1 MREIYEKN
9 REGILYLLFGG
20 MAFGINVVVFMA
32 LDIKAGLN
40 ELIANVI
47 AWVLCV
53 VFQFFTNKLI
63 VFRKKDKDVGAL
75 VKSAVMFVLSC
86 LFTLGLEELI
96 IWIFITNLAYNSF
109 IVKIAAQAVVIITNY
124 ILRKW
129 IVFRK

>member
-1 MREIYEKN
+1 MRKLYIKY
-9 REGILYLLFGG
+9 RETILYLLFGG
-20 MAFGINVVVFMA
+20 IAFVINVVVFMA
-32 LDIKAGLN
+32 LDIKAGLD
-40 ELIANVI
+40 ELVANVI

-53 VFQFFTNKLI
+53 IFQFCTNKLI
-63 VFRKKDKDVGAL
+63 VFRKKDEDVGAL
-75 VKSAVMFVLSC
+75 AKSAAAFVLSC

-96 IWIFITNLAYNSF
+96 IWIFITKLAYNSF